1 MSKNDRIINN
11 INATMSM
18 EDMPLLKEDKDRLR
32 ECLEGKVSYE
42 DAINKLIKQY
52 THKQVN

>member
-1 MSKNDRIINN
+1 MKKNDRIINN

-18 EDMPLLKEDKDRLR
+18 EDMPLLKEDKERLK

>member
-52 THKQVN
+52 TDKQVN

>member
-1 MSKNDRIINN
+1 MKKNDRIINN

-18 EDMPLLKEDKDRLR
+18 EDMLLLKEDKERLR

>member
-1 MSKNDRIINN
+1 
-11 INATMSM
+11 MSM
-18 EDMPLLKEDKDRLR
+18 EDMTLLKEDKDRLR